1 MDMDNFK
8 RVVDTYGHLNGS
20 QALKEV
26 ALTIKKC
33 LRQPCF
39 GVAYGG
45 DEFVV
50 VLPGFSKEQATHK
63 AEEIRAKMKRSTYLA
78 GAGQNVRLAAS
89 FGIATFPEDSDTR
102 SGLLALA
109 DKAMFQIK
117 QTCKDSI
124 GVTKSG

>member
-26 ALTIKKC
+26 AATIKKC
-33 LRQPCF
+33 LKKPCF

-50 VLPGFSKEQATHK
+50 VLPGFDKFQALEK
-63 AEEIRAKMKRSTYLA
+63 AEEIRTRMKQTSYLA
-78 GAGQNVRLAAS
+78 KDRLNVRLAAS
-89 FGIATFPEDSDTR
+89 FGIATFPDDTDSR
-102 SGLLALA
+102 AGLLALA
-109 DKAMFQIK
+109 DKAMFHIK

-124 GVTKSG
+124 GIAPP